1 MKQISNNIKTNKET
15 NFKRVPI
22 LNMNMIL
29 YLDYFNNFLSVE
41 RFAEYYGY
49 SVIRANEILIKGK
62 NDHENRVKQL
72 NKKV

>member
-1 MKQISNNIKTNKET
+1 
-15 NFKRVPI
+15 
-22 LNMNMIL
+22 MNMIL